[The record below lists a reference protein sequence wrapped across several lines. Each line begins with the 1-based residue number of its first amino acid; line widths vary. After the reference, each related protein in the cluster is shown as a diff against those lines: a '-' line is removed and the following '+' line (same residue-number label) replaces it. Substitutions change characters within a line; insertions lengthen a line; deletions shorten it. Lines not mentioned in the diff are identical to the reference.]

1 MPLPLPPTSRQATR
15 PTAPGTWWHLVHYC
29 PCQKLSSLWSR
40 YVGGFHLYLSKLAF
54 INQFYSIMT
63 RLVQLSLANDYFRN
77 HFTISSKYF
86 DMVCYL
92 KWEASSSPISF
103 EVHTTR
109 INILTFLVVLT
120 NWMKVLIFI
129 HRKRLGLCQNDCGI
143 DVLKFSTYAPRF
155 CTTVT

>member
-1 MPLPLPPTSRQATR
+1 MFLNYIMFFFALDHGAVVRSFSFSFLPSPSGPMKVLCLEDMYQLSQHPFNGSMFRFF
-15 PTAPGTWWHLVHYC
+15 WLV
-29 PCQKLSSLWSR
+29 QSQVIVVL
-40 YVGGFHLYLSKLAF
+40 
-54 INQFYSIMT
+54 FYSYCKV
-63 RLVQLSLANDYFRN
+63 VQFIGLL
-77 HFTISSKYF
+77 
-86 DMVCYL
+86 C
-92 KWEASSSPISF
+92 SF
-103 EVHTTR
+103 KLYTVVLYTTR